1 MPVPFKETT
10 TALQRI
16 DLMMKELEQRKKDL
30 KVAAERRGKLMI
42 YVRHNKLT
50 RADLSS
56 VAYQLPKTRITRKD
70 REANLVKKRARSGK
84 DYPPKAELVP
94 FGKRLRSIIKQ
105 SGYTY
110 TEIGKAIGMHGSM
123 IPGWERGQ
131 WQIKPDKLKK
141 LEKFLGVSFKDVLP
155 SREAKLRAIVKKY
168 KPRKTGLVV
177 KPELAKFGARL
188 REARTAKGLSAEA
201 VGKEI
206 GKNPS
211 MITAWERGKW
221 KVKPEDLA
229 KLTKLYGNDLLTYGG
244 KAE

>member
-1 MPVPFKETT
+1 MPVPFKEAT

-94 FGKRLRSIIKQ
+94 FGKRLPLDHQAVGLHLHRDRQ
-105 SGYTY
+105 G
-110 TEIGKAIGMHGSM
+110 GRHA
-123 IPGWERGQ
+123 RL
-131 WQIKPDKLKK
+131 D
-141 LEKFLGVSFKDVLP
+141 D
-155 SREAKLRAIVKKY
+155 
-168 KPRKTGLVV
+168 TGLGSV
-177 KPELAKFGARL
+177 ASGR
-188 REARTAKGLSAEA
+188 S
-201 VGKEI
+201 
-206 GKNPS
+206 NPTS
-211 MITAWERGKW
+211 
-221 KVKPEDLA
+221 
-229 KLTKLYGNDLLTYGG
+229 
-244 KAE
+244 